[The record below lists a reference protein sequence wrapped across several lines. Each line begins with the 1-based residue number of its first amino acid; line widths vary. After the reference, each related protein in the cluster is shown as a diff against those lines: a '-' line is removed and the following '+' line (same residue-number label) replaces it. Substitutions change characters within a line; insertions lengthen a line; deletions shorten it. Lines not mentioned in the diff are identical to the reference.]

1 MGGTRRELCGA
12 MAAGTALL
20 LVPGCGGGGGDAAQP
35 AESRCGASGTAIA
48 LNHGHALVIAPVDLD
63 SMADLAYSIRGSSD
77 HDHTV
82 TLGVAQLRQLKAGE
96 SVTTMASVSA
106 AHSHVVTSTCT
117 L

>member
-1 MGGTRRELCGA
+1 
-12 MAAGTALL
+12 MATGTALL

-35 AESRCGASGTAIA
+35 AESRCGASGMAIA
-48 LNHGHALVIAPVDLD
+48 LNHGHELVVAPVDLD
-63 SMADLAYSIRGSSD
+63 SVVDLTYSIRGSAD

-82 TLGVAQLRQLKAGE
+82 TLSVSQLRQLKAGE